1 MVKRRRVV
9 MDKREGK
16 SCTCTHERKRE
27 RERETWGKNEK
38 RNKHLVLIIS
48 ENSVLVFK
56 QCVTEVKIMYK
67 SHVILIFV

>member
-27 RERETWGKNEK
+27 RERPGEK
-38 RNKHLVLIIS
+38 MRKEIS
-48 ENSVLVFK
+48 IWF
-56 QCVTEVKIMYK
+56 
-67 SHVILIFV
+67 